1 MSKPT
6 LIVFPDLLK
15 AHVDQYVRKD
25 GSVVQAHDDKR
36 QAAAPKPAAG
46 ASSKPGWDS
55 PGWTHQNDAVNHLN
69 SSGASGVQTRSESIE
84 FNHGGKAKSV
94 KMHWADDGH
103 RFVKTDELHSA
114 VGGGDKAAAP
124 KPGEVGHHEHTE
136 YGAYFRPGDKVKDQT
151 GKTHEV
157 AEHRGASV
165 RTKGGEMFHPTK
177 LKHAAEPRLA
187 LPVKKAAAKTGS
199 AAPARTVN
207 AGTDKY
213 PMHVKSSEKLAAKHD
228 DGSTHH
234 VGGFVAPGTRDGSG
248 GDHTIH
254 HDGKPFSFT
263 GKSGKNMKSG
273 EASYEYAHKGDTAE
287 HRAWVT
293 HSGHLMND

>member
-1 MSKPT
+1 MPT

-15 AHVDQYVRKD
+15 AHVSGYTRSD
-25 GSVVQAHDDKR
+25 GAFVQAHDDKR
-36 QAAAPKPAAG
+36 QAAAPKPAGAG
-46 ASSKPGWDS
+46 P
-55 PGWTHQNDAVNHLN
+55 
-69 SSGASGVQTRSESIE
+69 
-84 FNHGGKAKSV
+84 
-94 KMHWADDGH
+94 
-103 RFVKTDELHSA
+103 
-114 VGGGDKAAAP
+114 AAP

-187 LPVKKAAAKTGS
+187 LPVKKAAAKPAPAKTGS
-199 AAPARTVN
+199 AAPARMTNV
-207 AGTDKY
+207 GSDKY
-213 PMHVKSSEKLAAKHD
+213 PLHAKTSGELPTKHA

-234 VGGFVAPGTRDGSG
+234 VGGFEPPSNGK
-248 GDHTIH
+248 GDHMVQ
-254 HDGKPFSFT
+254 HDRKLYSFT
-263 GKSGKNMKSG
+263 GKSGKNTKTG
-273 EASYEYAHKGDTAE
+273 EASYEYAHHGDSGE

>member
-6 LIVFPDLLK
+6 VVVFPDLLK

-36 QAAAPKPAAG
+36 Q
-46 ASSKPGWDS
+46 
-55 PGWTHQNDAVNHLN
+55 
-69 SSGASGVQTRSESIE
+69 
-84 FNHGGKAKSV
+84 
-94 KMHWADDGH
+94 
-103 RFVKTDELHSA
+103 
-114 VGGGDKAAAP
+114 AAAP

-177 LKHAAEPRLA
+177 LKHAGEPKLA
-187 LPVKKAAAKTGS
+187 LPVKKKAAPKTGS
-199 AAPARTVN
+199 AAPARMTNV
-207 AGTDKY
+207 GSDKY
-213 PMHVKSSEKLAAKHD
+213 PLHAKTSGELPTKHA

-234 VGGFVAPGTRDGSG
+234 VGGFEPPSNGK
-248 GDHTIH
+248 GDHMVH
-254 HDGKPFSFT
+254 HDRKLYSFT
-263 GKSGKNMKSG
+263 GKTGKNMRTG
-273 EASYEYAHKGDTAE
+273 EASYEYAHHGDAGE
-287 HRAWVT
+287 RRAWVT